1 MRSPY
6 LKEYDKPG
14 LDTILRSYLIPTI
27 ILEWS
32 RADVLPE
39 HALSIFIEE
48 RTNLLLEAFRL
59 KLDGIEFNVFDMGN
73 RTDKIYF

>member
-1 MRSPY
+1 M
-6 LKEYDKPG
+6 
-14 LDTILRSYLIPTI
+14 I

-32 RADVLPE
+32 RADALPE

-48 RTNLLLEAFRL
+48 RVNLLLEALTL

-73 RTDKIYF
+73 RTENI

>member
-14 LDTILRSYLIPTI
+14 LETVLRSHLIPTI

-32 RADVLPE
+32 RADVFPE

-48 RTNLLLEAFRL
+48 RTNLLLKALKL
-59 KLDGIEFNVFDMGN
+59 KLDEIEFNVFDMG
-73 RTDKIYF
+73 

>member
-14 LDTILRSYLIPTI
+14 LETVLRSHLIPTI

-39 HALSIFIEE
+39 HVLSIFIEE